1 MRGMNYRSVAITG
14 ASNGIGAAL
23 AGQLAGEGCAMAL
36 IGRDEARLQAVA
48 ERCRA
53 RGADCTTAQLDIRD
67 GERMRSVLQGFD
79 TRHPIDLLVANAG
92 ILGGR
97 PIDKSVETAGTARA
111 VLETNLLATV
121 ETIHAVLPGMQ
132 RRRHG
137 DMILVS
143 SLAAFVPLADAPAY
157 SAAKAGLLSYG
168 VALRDALAD
177 EGIRVVVACPGFVAT
192 AMAKVH
198 IGPRPGEVSADDAA
212 RRILAGLQAN
222 RGIIGFPSPASWMSR
237 LNLLFPEKI
246 RRRGMQATRFHV
258 AG

>member
-1 MRGMNYRSVAITG
+1 MNYRSVAITG

-23 AGQLAGEGCAMAL
+23 ATELAGEGCAMAL
-36 IGRDEARLQAVA
+36 IGRDAPRLQAVA

-53 RGADCTTAQLDIRD
+53 KGADCMTAPLDIRD
-67 GERMRSVLQGFD
+67 GEKLRPVLQEFD
-79 TRHPIDLLVANAG
+79 ALHPIDLLVANAG

-97 PIDKSVETAGTARA
+97 PIDKPVETPGTARV

-132 RRRHG
+132 QRRRG
-137 DMILVS
+137 DIVLVS

-212 RRILAGLQAN
+212 LRILDGLRVN
-222 RGIIGFPSPASWMSR
+222 RGIIGFPSRAFWLSR
-237 LNLLFPEKI
+237 LNLLFPERI
-246 RRRGMQATRFHV
+246 RRRGMQSTRFHV